1 MRIFT
6 PEFIF
11 RSVAHI
17 SPSFLAQQGLEAL
30 VLDVDNTLTR
40 HDSQEVS
47 EEVLAWLGNMQ
58 ASGIRLM
65 LASNNF
71 RERVQPF
78 AERLQLPFASFCC
91 KPSPRWLLVAKQQW
105 QLPRARMALVG
116 DQIFTDALAGHL
128 AGVTVLLVRPIA
140 EDSKSG
146 IRLKRSLEA
155 PFIAKYY
162 KKGGKL
168 L

>member
-6 PEFIF
+6 PEHIF
-11 RSVAHI
+11 RDVTHI
-17 SPSFLAQQGLEAL
+17 TLEFLQAQGIRAL

-47 EEVLAWLGNMQ
+47 AEVLEWLALMQ
-58 ASGIRLM
+58 AAGVKLM

-71 RERVQPF
+71 QERVQPF
-78 AERLQLPFASFCC
+78 AERLGLPFASFCC
-91 KPSPRWLLVAKQQW
+91 KPSPRWFLAAKRRW
-105 QLPRARMALVG
+105 QLPRADMALVG

-128 AGVTVLLVRPIA
+128 AGVKVLLVKPLA
-140 EDSKSG
+140 EDFKLT
-146 IRLKRSLEA
+146 IRLKRRLEA
-155 PFIAKYY
+155 PFLARYY
-162 KKGGKL
+162 RKGGKL